1 MLKIGDYNTLKV
13 SHKVEF
19 GFYLDSG
26 DGYNI
31 LLPQKYAPAGLRDG
45 NSIEV
50 FVYRDSEDREIATT
64 QKPLAKVGEFA
75 CLLVKDINKTGIFL
89 DWGLEKN
96 LYIPYSQAL
105 DNMKIGFK
113 YIVYVMIDKIS
124 KRVIASAKFEKFFEK
139 KVIDLK
145 EGQQVKLTICR
156 FAVNGILAAINDKYA
171 GILYENETYEKLKI
185 GDIVTGYIKKIRDDK
200 KIDLTLRR
208 SIVDAIEDAKDKI
221 INMLIENNGTLE
233 LNDKSS
239 PEAIKEKLQMSK
251 LTFKKALGG
260 LYKERRIV
268 MGDKSISMIPEK

>member
-1 MLKIGDYNTLKV
+1 LLKIGDYNTLKV

-75 CLLVKDINKTGIFL
+75 CLLVKDINNTGIFL

-105 DNMKIGFK
+105 DNMKIGYK

-156 FAVNGILAAINDKYA
+156 FAVNGILAAINDRYA

-221 INMLIENNGTLE
+221 INLLIENNGTID

-268 MGDKSISMIPEK
+268 MGDKNISMMPER

>member
-31 LLPQKYAPAGLRDG
+31 LLPQKYAPAGLREG
-45 NSIEV
+45 NSIDV

-75 CLLVKDINKTGIFL
+75 CLTVKDINKTGIFL

-105 DNMKIGFK
+105 DNMKIGYK

-156 FAVNGILAAINDKYA
+156 FAVNGILAVINDRYA

-185 GDIVTGYIKKIRDDK
+185 GDIVTGYIKKIREDK

-208 SIVDAIEDAKDKI
+208 SIRDAIEDAKDKI
-221 INMLIENNGTLE
+221 INVLIENNGTIE

-268 MGDKSISMIPEK
+268 MGDKSISMIPER

>member
-31 LLPQKYAPAGLRDG
+31 LLPQKYAPAGLKDG
-45 NSIEV
+45 NSIDV

-64 QKPLAKVGEFA
+64 LKPLAKAGEFA
-75 CLLVKDINKTGIFL
+75 CLTVKDINKTGIFL

-96 LYIPYSQAL
+96 LYLPYSQAL
-105 DNMKIGFK
+105 DNMKIGYK
-113 YIVYVMIDKIS
+113 YMVYVMIDKIS
-124 KRVIASAKFEKFFEK
+124 KRVIASAKFEKFIEK
-139 KVIDLK
+139 KVIDLR

-156 FAVNGILAAINDKYA
+156 FATNGILAIIDDKYA

-185 GDIVTGYIKKIRDDK
+185 GDIVTGYVKKIREDK

-208 SIVDAIEDAKDKI
+208 SIRDAIEDAKDKI
-221 INMLIENNGTLE
+221 MNMLIENNGTLD

-268 MGDKSISMIPEK
+268 MGDKSISMIPER